1 MNSAKLVSRRLFAPN
16 VTSTNVAPYSS
27 SFLGCQVSFISISAI
42 SSLSNMR
49 ARGATSVG
57 VQGVASLLEE
67 RSKWVNVT
75 WMPHASLSQTS
86 HVSLA
91 VRSILT
97 SLDELKHYEPEEWR
111 VRATI
116 HGMGGQSIVPIS
128 CLTPTAPVRT
138 LYDQAEAGANPPLDF
153 EEKGWIPLISN
164 ATHVCRLDSLIILP
178 MRWRDLPRD
187 AHLRFEVLGHC
198 DEVVSVTEENLTL
211 DLDFTKS
218 LTK

>member
-1 MNSAKLVSRRLFAPN
+1 
-16 VTSTNVAPYSS
+16 
-27 SFLGCQVSFISISAI
+27 
-42 SSLSNMR
+42 MR

-91 VRSILT
+91 IRSILT
-97 SLDELKHYEPEEWR
+97 SLDSLKHCEPEEWR

-116 HGMGGQSIVPIS
+116 HGMAGQSIVSIS
-128 CLTPTAPVRT
+128 CLTPTAPVSP
-138 LYDQAEAGANPPLDF
+138 LYDENETATNPPLSLI
-153 EEKGWIPLISN
+153 EKDWLPLISN
-164 ATHVCRLDSLIILP
+164 ATHVCRLDSFIIVP

-187 AHLRFEVLGHC
+187 AYLRFEVLGQC
-198 DEVVSVTEENLTL
+198 DEVVR
-211 DLDFTKS
+211 
-218 LTK
+218 